1 MNAHALQ
8 TLEFD
13 RLAELLARRAASEPG
28 RDRARRLSPCAD
40 REAATDLLAL
50 LGESLALRLAEP
62 AWPELTFPDLS
73 PALARVRTAGAV
85 LEPIELVDVGVIL
98 RIAARARGF
107 FRTPEQRQ
115 RYPRLTELADLLADE
130 REFPR
135 RLDRTFEPSGEVR
148 DEASATLGSL
158 RAQLRR
164 RRQEVSARLEGLGRE
179 VRGAGDESFVTLRGG
194 RYVLSLSSAE
204 RRRVQGIIHDRSATG
219 KTLFLEPLEVVELN
233 NQLAELDAEERA
245 EVHRILRELTEWV
258 RLNVE
263 RLELSQHGLA
273 HLDEL
278 NARARL
284 ALDLAA
290 TAPVLEPDSA
300 RLRIVRGRHPLL
312 QLAVGR
318 EVVPLDLSLEGEG
331 RGLVIS
337 GPNMGGKTVV
347 LKTVGLLT
355 LMALAGL
362 YVPAADGTTIPWVD
376 DIFVDI
382 GDEQSLDSDLSTYG
396 GHLRNMQAI
405 LAQATASSLVLIDEL
420 GAGTDPDEGAA
431 LGITL
436 LREIG
441 RRRALCVATTHLGAF
456 KVFAAETPGF
466 ANAAMEHDRETLA
479 PTYQLRIGLP
489 GRSHAFELARREGW
503 SPALLDE
510 ARGLISPDQTRT
522 ELLLGQVQD
531 QLQRAREEFERA
543 HHDRERLAEE
553 HAAAERLSR
562 ELKEKMHAL
571 RVQKVLEEDRR
582 LRELQRLLREVK
594 GRLEELESAR
604 TPAPAPEVR
613 RWVHE
618 REREAADLR
627 KTQER
632 PARPPQGPRR
642 ARLAPQELRPGRA
655 AYSRSLGT
663 DVTVQA
669 LAADRGA
676 VWVVHGGLRV
686 RLSPDDL
693 FEADGT
699 RRPAAAEREVAAE
712 ATRAAVAETVSGEL
726 DLRGLDR
733 DGGRQRLE
741 AHLDRALLAGVTRIR
756 IIHGKGTGALR
767 DEVRRVLA
775 GHPQVES
782 SRDGEPAEGGWGVT
796 IAFLKGHGR
805 LPRDSRELAPG
816 PGPGQ
821 GEGS

>member
-1 MNAHALQ
+1 VNTHALQ

-13 RLAELLARRAASEPG
+13 RLGELLAQRAASEPG
-28 RDRARRLSPCAD
+28 RDLARNLHPCAD
-40 REAATDLLAL
+40 REGAADLLAM
-50 LGESLALRLAEP
+50 LGEGLALRLAEP
-62 AWPELTFPDLS
+62 TWPDLLFPDLERS
-73 PALARVRTAGAV
+73 LARARTEGAV
-85 LEPIELVDVGVIL
+85 LEPLELIDVGVVL
-98 RIAARARGF
+98 RIAARVRGF
-107 FRTPEQRQ
+107 FRTEEQR
-115 RYPRLTELADLLADE
+115 RRCPHLTELANLLADE

-135 RLDRTFEPSGEVR
+135 RLERTFEPSGEVR
-148 DEASATLGSL
+148 DEASGALGSL
-158 RAQLRR
+158 RGQLRR

-179 VRGAGDESFVTLRGG
+179 VKGAGEESYVTLRGG

-204 RRRVQGIIHDRSATG
+204 RRRVQGIIHDRSSTG
-219 KTLFLEPLEVVELN
+219 KTVFIEPLEVVELN
-233 NQLAELDAEERA
+233 NQLAEIDAEERA

-258 RLNVE
+258 RLNAV
-263 RLELSQHGLA
+263 RLEVSQQALA
-273 HLDEL
+273 QLDEL

-284 ALDLAA
+284 ALDLQAV
-290 TAPVLEPDSA
+290 APSLEPDA
-300 RLRIVRGRHPLL
+300 RSLRIVRGRHPFL

-318 EVVPLDLSLEGEG
+318 EVVPLDLSLEGEA

-355 LMALAGL
+355 LMAMAGL
-362 YVPAADGTTIPWVD
+362 YVPAADGTRIPWVD
-376 DIFVDI
+376 DVFVDI

-405 LAQATASSLVLIDEL
+405 LTQATADSLVLIDEL

-441 RRRALCVATTHLGAF
+441 RRGALCVATTHLGAF
-456 KVFAAETPGF
+456 KVFAAETAGF
-466 ANAAMEHDRETLA
+466 TNAAMEHDRATLA
-479 PTYQLRIGLP
+479 PTYELRIGLP

-503 SPALLDE
+503 SGALLEE
-510 ARGLISPDQTRT
+510 ARALISPDQART

-553 HAAAERLSR
+553 HAAAERLSQ

-582 LRELQRLLREVK
+582 LRELERLLREVK

-604 TPAPAPEVR
+604 TPAPATEVR
-613 RWVHE
+613 RWVHA
-618 REREAADLR
+618 RERAAADLR

-632 PARPPQGPRR
+632 PVRREQGPPR
-642 ARLAPQELRPGRA
+642 ARLTPEQLAPGLV

-669 LAADRGA
+669 LSADRGI
-676 VWVVHGGLRV
+676 VWVVHRGLRV
-686 RLSPDDL
+686 RLAPEDL
-693 FEADGT
+693 FATDGSH
-699 RRPAAAEREVAAE
+699 PAVGPAREVAAE
-712 ATRAAVAETVSGEL
+712 VTRAAVAETVSGEL

-733 DGGRQRLE
+733 EAGRRRLE
-741 AHLDRALLAGVTRIR
+741 AHLDRALLAGVTRVR

-775 GHPQVES
+775 GHPQVEG
-782 SRDGEPAEGGWGVT
+782 SRDGEAAEGGWGVT
-796 IAFLKGHGR
+796 IAFLQGHGR
-805 LPRDSRELAPG
+805 LPRAARDGA
-816 PGPGQ
+816 Q
-821 GEGS
+821 GADDRGGR